1 MGRGQ
6 RRSKRPGE
14 LSTAKLEKKTIAI
27 SRPVGKGKDTAVFVK
42 MLGWTPFIFH
52 TVELKPL
59 DHRKIMEQFQSHLKN
74 GPVDWIVFMSS
85 TGVNLLFEN
94 PGSSHLQEALLK
106 VNLLAVGPRTR
117 DALVRHGSNQVMIPE
132 RYSSVGVDEFF
143 SRSSAENLRIIL
155 VRSSSADDSLAI
167 SLSSK
172 GAAVTTINVY
182 ESRVPKDLESAINFL
197 EGLSAGVFS
206 AVLFTSAVS
215 VSNLFKIAATKLSE
229 EHLTVLLK
237 QVSVGSI
244 GPATAQELQGHGIGS
259 VLPETYLIEDAVR
272 KLISN

>member
-14 LSTAKLEKKTIAI
+14 LSAAKLEAKTIAI
-27 SRPVGKGKDTAVFVK
+27 SRPVGKGKDTAEFVK
-42 MLGWTPFIFH
+42 TLGWTPFILH

-59 DHRKIMEQFQSHLKN
+59 DHRKIMEQFQSRLRN

-94 PGSSHLQEALLK
+94 LGSSHLQGALLK

-117 DALVRHGSNQVMIPE
+117 DALVRHGSNRVMIPE
-132 RYSSVGVDEFF
+132 RYSSAGVDEFF
-143 SRSSAENLRIIL
+143 SRSNAENLRIIL
-155 VRSSSADDSLAI
+155 VRSSSADDSLAT

-172 GAAVTTINVY
+172 GAVVTTINVY
-182 ESRVPKDLESAINFL
+182 ESLVPENLESATNFL
-197 EGLSAGVFS
+197 ERLSAGVFS

-215 VSNLFKIAATKLSE
+215 VSNLFKIAATKLPE
-229 EHLTVLLK
+229 ESLTGLLK
-237 QVSVGSI
+237 QVSVGAI
-244 GPATAQELQGHGIGS
+244 GPATAQELQRHEIRS
-259 VLPETYLIEDAVR
+259 VLPETYLIEDALR
-272 KLISN
+272 ELISN